1 MKRTIRN
8 ILFVVFLVILMVVTG
23 CVTGRPLEKMGLIV
37 AMGVDLLPTGRIMG
51 TAALYGIDPNAK
63 DKVAVLTNTANT
75 LKGIRT
81 KQNQEFSNRLVSG
94 QLRVVLFG
102 SPLAQH
108 GIVNL
113 VDTLARD
120 AEIGTGV
127 YLAVSQDNSS
137 ELLKNRFPEISN
149 IGTFLYEQIQQNSRH
164 EELISTTL
172 HEFLHDFYSVGKD
185 PVMPLFHYMNN
196 EVHMSDIAL
205 FRDDKMVGHFNA
217 QESFYL
223 KLIRDRYKAGTSEIA
238 LRREV
243 LDELI
248 PKKSKY
254 SHDDMF
260 YVVISNLESKAK
272 IKLIRQNPPTFQIT
286 LHAVSQVHEISEEIS
301 LGTKD
306 VIRKLEISLNQ
317 EMKKNI
323 EKLIART
330 QKLNT
335 DPIGFGEQYRS
346 SVRYSNLTREK
357 WRRLYPKAE
366 FMIIVH
372 NTLSRTGIM
381 D

>member
-1 MKRTIRN
+1 MKRTIRKT
-8 ILFVVFLVILMVVTG
+8 LFVCFVAMLAVVAG

-37 AMGVDLLPTGRIMG
+37 AMGVDLLPNERIMG

-108 GIVNL
+108 GIINL
-113 VDTLARD
+113 IDTLARD

-137 ELLKNRFPEISN
+137 DLLKNRFPEISN

-172 HEFLHDFYSVGKD
+172 HQFLHDFYSVGKD
-185 PVMPLFHYMNN
+185 PVMPLFHYKNN

-205 FRDDKMVGHFNA
+205 FCDDKMVGHFNA

-223 KLIRDRYKAGTSEIA
+223 KLIRDKYKAGTNEIA
-238 LRREV
+238 LKREE
-243 LDELI
+243 LEELI
-248 PKKSKY
+248 PKKSRY
-254 SHDDMF
+254 SQKDTV

-272 IKLIRQNPPTFQIT
+272 IKVMRQNPPAFQIT
-286 LHAVSQVHEISEEIS
+286 LHAVSQIHEISEEIS
-301 LGTKD
+301 LRTKD
-306 VIRKLEISLNQ
+306 VIKALERSLNQ

-323 EKLIART
+323 KKLIART

-346 SVRYSNLTREK
+346 AVRNSNLTRDK
-357 WRRLYPKAE
+357 WRELYPKAE
-366 FMIIVH
+366 FSIIVH
-372 NTLSRTGIM
+372 NTLSRTGII

>member
-1 MKRTIRN
+1 MKRTIRKT
-8 ILFVVFLVILMVVTG
+8 LFVCFVAMMAVAAG
-23 CVTGRPLEKMGLIV
+23 CATGRPLEKMGLIV
-37 AMGVDLLPTGRIMG
+37 AMGVDLLPNDRIMG

-108 GIVNL
+108 GIINL
-113 VDTLARD
+113 IDTLARD

-137 ELLKNRFPEISN
+137 DLLKNRFPEISN

-172 HEFLHDFYSVGKD
+172 HQFLHDFYSVGKD
-185 PVMPLFHYMNN
+185 PVMPLFHYKNN

-205 FRDDKMVGHFNA
+205 FCDDKMVGHFNA

-223 KLIRDRYKAGTSEIA
+223 KLIRDKYKAGTNEIA
-238 LRREV
+238 LKREE
-243 LDELI
+243 LEELI
-248 PKKSKY
+248 PKKSRY
-254 SHDDMF
+254 SQKDTV

-272 IKLIRQNPPTFQIT
+272 IKVIRQNPPTFQIT
-286 LHAVSQVHEISEEIS
+286 LHAVSQIHEISEEIS

-306 VIRKLEISLNQ
+306 VIRKLERSLNR

-323 EKLIART
+323 NKLIART

-346 SVRYSNLTREK
+346 AVRNSNLTRDN
-357 WRRLYPKAE
+357 WRELYPKAE
-366 FMIIVH
+366 FSIIVH
-372 NTLSRTGIM
+372 NTLSRTGII

>member
-1 MKRTIRN
+1 MKRAIRKT
-8 ILFVVFLVILMVVTG
+8 LFVCFVAMLAVVAG

-37 AMGVDLLPTGRIMG
+37 AMGVDLLPNDRIMG

-108 GIVNL
+108 GIINL
-113 VDTLARD
+113 IDTLARD

-137 ELLKNRFPEISN
+137 DLLKNRFPEISN

-172 HEFLHDFYSVGKD
+172 HQFLHDFCSVGKD
-185 PVMPLFHYMNN
+185 PVMPLFHYKNN

-205 FRDDKMVGHFNA
+205 FCDDKMVGHFNA

-223 KLIRDRYKAGTSEIA
+223 KLIRDKYKAGTNEIA
-238 LRREV
+238 LKREE
-243 LDELI
+243 LEELI
-248 PKKSKY
+248 PKKSRY
-254 SHDDMF
+254 SQKDTV

-272 IKLIRQNPPTFQIT
+272 IKVIRQNPPTFQIT
-286 LHAVSQVHEISEEIS
+286 LHAVSQIHEISEEIS

-306 VIRKLEISLNQ
+306 VIRKLERSLNQ

-323 EKLIART
+323 KKLIART

-346 SVRYSNLTREK
+346 AVRNSNLTRDK
-357 WRRLYPKAE
+357 WRELYPKAE
-366 FMIIVH
+366 FSIIVH
-372 NTLSRTGIM
+372 NTLSRTGII